1 MDNIIFWRIF
11 SKRSAI
17 CFFLILLL
25 FFISVLRVGVTAT
38 ADYSKTGYQGNSLRL
53 TISKQRGTIYDCNMV
68 PLTNSNRKI
77 IAAVSPTPRAVTAI
91 SSILQGEEL
100 QNVLALLRNNKPVL
114 CEVDEWIE
122 CDGIVCTYVYGQSDY
137 IPAIHLLGYTDID
150 FKGVSGIQ
158 LAYDSILSSEE
169 EIYISY
175 DCNAKGEILEGATP
189 HLVNNT
195 SVEASG
201 VVSTIDINIQSIA
214 EEAASAIETGA
225 VVIAEAKSGKIR
237 ASVSRPDFN
246 MQTIEESLNNADS
259 PLLNRAIN
267 AYNVG
272 SVFKP
277 CIAIAGI
284 ENNKNNFL
292 YNCTGSFE
300 IIDRFFRCHDLSGH
314 GIMNL
319 RSAIA
324 HSCNTF
330 FYNFAIEIGNEK
342 IYDIASSLRFGKQL
356 EICDNIKTAK
366 GNLPK
371 KEKLENLAQ
380 LANFSI
386 GQGEL
391 LLSPISM
398 LTLYSAIA
406 NDGAYYIPSVV
417 EGTLKDG
424 KFTEYQKGNKTQVMQ
439 KETADILKTH
449 LEAVL
454 LEGTGT
460 TALPKTVTAA
470 GKTATAQTGKYKNGV
485 EICQGWFCG
494 LFPAENPKYVVIV
507 FSENTNR
514 QTQTSNQIFAQI
526 ADKIT
531 ELEK

>member
-11 SKRSAI
+11 SKRSAV

-25 FFISVLRVGVTAT
+25 FLVSVLRVGVTAT

-68 PLTNSNRKI
+68 PITNSTRKI

-91 SSILQGEEL
+91 SSVLEGEEL
-100 QNVLALLRNNKPVL
+100 QDVLSLLRNNKPVL
-114 CEVDEWIE
+114 CEIDEWLE
-122 CDGIVCTYVYGQSDY
+122 CDGIVCTYAYEQSDY
-137 IPAIHLLGYTDID
+137 IPAIHLIGYTDMD
-150 FKGVSGIQ
+150 FRGVSGIQ
-158 LAYDSILSSEE
+158 WAYDNILSSDE

-175 DCNAKGEILEGATP
+175 DCNAKGQILEGATP
-189 HLVNNT
+189 QLVNNT
-195 SVEASG
+195 SIEAGG

-237 ASVSRPDFN
+237 ASVSQPGFN
-246 MQTIEESLNNADS
+246 MQNLEKSLESADS

-272 SVFKP
+272 SAFKP
-277 CIAIAGI
+277 CVAIAGI
-284 ENNKNNFL
+284 ESNKNNFI

-300 IIDRFFRCHDLSGH
+300 IIDRFFRCHDLNGH
-314 GIMNL
+314 GNMNL

-330 FYNFAIEIGNEK
+330 FYNFAFQIGSEK
-342 IYDIASSLRFGKQL
+342 IYDTASSLRFGKSL
-356 EICDNIKTAK
+356 EICDNIKTAN
-366 GNLPK
+366 GNLPQ

-391 LLSPISM
+391 LLSPVSM

-406 NDGAYYIPSVV
+406 NEGAYYIPSII

-424 KFTEYQKGNKTQVMQ
+424 KFTEYQKGRKTQVMK
-439 KETADILKTH
+439 KETADILKEY
-449 LEAVL
+449 LGAVL
-454 LEGTGT
+454 LEGTGI
-460 TALPKTVTAA
+460 TALPKTVSAA
-470 GKTATAQTGKYKNGV
+470 GKTATAQTGKYINGI

-494 LFPAENPKYVVIV
+494 FFPAENPKYVVIV

-514 QTQTSNQIFAQI
+514 QALTSNQIFAQI